1 MAKEKCKNCGH
12 SKDVHAPKN
21 VGGCAVIYKFYKDKD
36 CKKNNPL
43 NYKLKSCMCEEFAN
57 EWEQDLI
64 SMGTERRNDVLKEWR
79 DYLEEFTKRFYSS
92 GVHLIDLEHH
102 RIKMRDLEKRFKK
115 AYF

>member
-57 EWEQDLI
+57 EWL
-64 SMGTERRNDVLKEWR
+64 SVVVTRV
-79 DYLEEFTKRFYSS
+79 
-92 GVHLIDLEHH
+92 
-102 RIKMRDLEKRFKK
+102 
-115 AYF
+115 